1 VRSPAVDVHETDAVR
16 AGVSCAAAVAEAEL
30 AAGEPAQAVTA
41 VDHRRTNAIPAPGR
55 RLRRS
60 DVALT
65 GNGREGL
72 RIWRA
77 FQHTGCHGNS
87 SDLSFSN
94 R

>member
-1 VRSPAVDVHETDAVR
+1 VDNRT
-16 AGVSCAAAVAEAEL
+16 
-30 AAGEPAQAVTA
+30 
-41 VDHRRTNAIPAPGR
+41 TNAIAAPGR

-60 DVALT
+60 DIALA

-77 FQHTGCHGNS
+77 FQHTGCHGNA